1 MEGLF
6 SLLLFAAF
14 FYVMMRF
21 GCGAHMVHGHGS
33 GHGGHGHGG
42 HNGPEQGTTATDPVC
57 GMEVAPGQ
65 GYTKMHGGREYR
77 LCSRACLDKFDAN
90 PDQYASQQ
98 RGAR

>member
-14 FYVMMRF
+14 FYFMMRF
-21 GCGAHMVHGHGS
+21 GCGAHMVHGHGGHS
-33 GHGGHGHGG
+33 DHAGHGTQGG
-42 HNGPEQGTTATDPVC
+42 REQGTARDPVC
-57 GMEVAPGQ
+57 GMEVTPGQ

-90 PDQYASQQ
+90 PDQYASQHGGT
-98 RGAR
+98 R